1 MSQPSTKLISQTVRF
16 TDDTTIVMRPISI
29 PDGRLLSG
37 FLGQMS
43 PAKGV
48 ARGRWVARLINADHD
63 DALVYGAFVNDSF
76 GSSLVAVAE
85 SVRSQ
90 EAPGFAELTVI
101 TTEPWRDLG
110 IGAMLTALITEV
122 AESLSG
128 SGAARGAVVEAV

>member
-1 MSQPSTKLISQTVRF
+1 MSRPATLLPSQTVRF
-16 TDDTTIVMRPISI
+16 TDDMTIVMRPISI

-43 PAKGV
+43 PARGV
-48 ARGRWVARLINADHD
+48 VRGRWVARLINADHD
-63 DALVYGAFVNDSF
+63 EALVYGAFVNDSF

-85 SVRSQ
+85 SMRSQ
-90 EAPGFAELTVI
+90 DAPGFAELTVV

-128 SGAARGAVVEAV
+128 SGVAGAAVAKAV